1 MKPHDQ
7 QGEAGDNDD
16 FGLERQSRM
25 KRAFFKETYGAL
37 LHRGLKGEV
46 KDFYTLCKKT
56 DLLYND
62 FPFLDRAKANHLIMI
77 REVSSTYID
86 QMMVTLVHP
95 GEQFTKFVLI
105 SLNINQT

>member
-37 LHRGLKGEV
+37 LHRGLKGQSQPLHLEISPGCDDCESDNFDE
-46 KDFYTLCKKT
+46 KLA
-56 DLLYND
+56 LNRIMGSIYN
-62 FPFLDRAKANHLIMI
+62 
-77 REVSSTYID
+77 
-86 QMMVTLVHP
+86 
-95 GEQFTKFVLI
+95 FT
-105 SLNINQT
+105 

>member
-46 KDFYTLCKKT
+46 RDF
-56 DLLYND
+56 
-62 FPFLDRAKANHLIMI
+62 
-77 REVSSTYID
+77 
-86 QMMVTLVHP
+86 
-95 GEQFTKFVLI
+95 FTQKNGSVIQWLSFFG
-105 SLNINQT
+105 